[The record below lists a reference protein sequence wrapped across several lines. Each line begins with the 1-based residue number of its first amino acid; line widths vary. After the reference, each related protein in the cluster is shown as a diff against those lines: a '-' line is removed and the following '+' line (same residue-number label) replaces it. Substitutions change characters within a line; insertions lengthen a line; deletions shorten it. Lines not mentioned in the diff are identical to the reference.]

1 MFKESLRL
9 YPPLPLFTRD
19 ACAELTVGGYR
30 VPAGTVL
37 IVCPYATHHRADLW
51 PDPERFDPERFTP
64 EAEAARPRYAY
75 LPFSGGPRVC
85 IGNHFALME
94 GALVLATLLQR
105 ADFEP
110 AGAEVQPEMGATLRP
125 KGMSMRIRLR
135 PRNG

>member
-1 MFKESLRL
+1 L

-19 ACAELTVGGYR
+19 VCAEMTVGGYR
-30 VPAGTVL
+30 LPPGTVI

-51 PDPERFDPERFTP
+51 PEPERFDPDRFTP

-105 ADFEP
+105 AELEP
-110 AGAEVQPEMGATLRP
+110 VAGAQVEMGSTLRP
-125 KGMSMRIRLR
+125 KGMSMRVRLR
-135 PRNG
+135 PRPS